1 MNGSVVFGGV
11 QMSRLVMASLLRKY
25 QVGDTIEGIHDAFE
39 NKFPQQKAKVVGIA
53 TAQDWID
60 SVVSQNPN
68 AKEAVER
75 QAKVW
80 GDKTYYYEIQT
91 D

>member
-1 MNGSVVFGGV
+1 
-11 QMSRLVMASLLRKY
+11 MSRLVMASLLRKY
-25 QVGDTIEGIHDAFE
+25 QVGDIVEGVHDAFE
-39 NKFPQQKAKVVGIA
+39 NKFPQQKVRVVGIA

-60 SVVSQNPN
+60 SVLSQNPN
-68 AKEAVER
+68 AKEVVER

-80 GDKTYYYEIQT
+80 GYKTYYYEIQT